1 MLTLRQ
7 QSRPLI
13 PGSLPEGLRTSP
25 FAPVDDR
32 TAYNEVMDAV
42 IASCEKVGREYN
54 LEDLDR
60 LPSELRNVLRVQINM
75 AARIRRPITE
85 GSRCRYCFHGRCICR
100 LLPRPRGMR
109 HRLWLWIHHAD
120 LLRSSNSGKLLA
132 ITCPDAHL
140 AVAGYPETE
149 AELMSLLAERRPT
162 TCIVFPAEN
171 SRSTAEYAA
180 FLRES
185 AGAEASAREDQLIN
199 AVLDIVVIDG
209 TWATVKSIV
218 RRLPSELNFVR
229 VNLSCQPSLFSSRT
243 QGSLRESKGFTST
256 LEACAALLDELGESP
271 SVSAALRDSFKLND
285 DTVMVAKRGLEKQA
299 YGSWLSSDVSVIER
313 LGGYVDA

>member
-13 PGSLPEGLRTSP
+13 PILDGRRRTSP
-25 FAPVDDR
+25 FAPADGR

-42 IASCEKVGREYN
+42 IASCEAVRREYN
-54 LEDLDR
+54 VADLDQ
-60 LPSELRNVLRVQINM
+60 LPSEQRNVLRVKINM
-75 AARIRRPITE
+75 AARIRKPIFE

-109 HRLWLWIHHAD
+109 HRLWLWIHHTD

-132 ITCPDAHL
+132 ITCPDARL
-140 AVAGYPETE
+140 AVAGCPETE
-149 AELMSLLAERRPT
+149 AALMSLLAERRPT

-185 AGAEASAREDQLIN
+185 SESTGAGASACDGLLLP
-199 AVLDIVVIDG
+199 VLDIIVIDG

-218 RRLPSELNFVR
+218 RRVPSELNFVR
-229 VNLSCQPSLFSSRT
+229 VNLSCQPSMFSSRT

-271 SVSAALRDSFKLND
+271 TVSAALRDSFKLND

-299 YGSWLSSDVSVIER
+299 YGSWLPNAVSVVER
-313 LGGYVDA
+313 GGYVDA